1 MHGSHKVPE
10 RLQLDK
16 EGLSRE
22 PPDSQSVVVEQLVVV
37 EPQEKTT
44 DDMRVSPEEE
54 STDLPFIA
62 ERSKRPN
69 TSKQFAA
76 TMFLHTF
83 PKIRIVKSVS
93 SRPTRAPC
101 R

>member
-1 MHGSHKVPE
+1 MSRHGSHEVPE

-22 PPDSQSVVVEQLVVV
+22 PPDSHSVVVEQLVVV
-37 EPQEKTT
+37 EPQEKTP

-69 TSKQFAA
+69 TSKPICSHNVLAHFHQRSE
-76 TMFLHTF
+76 L
-83 PKIRIVKSVS
+83 
-93 SRPTRAPC
+93 
-101 R
+101 